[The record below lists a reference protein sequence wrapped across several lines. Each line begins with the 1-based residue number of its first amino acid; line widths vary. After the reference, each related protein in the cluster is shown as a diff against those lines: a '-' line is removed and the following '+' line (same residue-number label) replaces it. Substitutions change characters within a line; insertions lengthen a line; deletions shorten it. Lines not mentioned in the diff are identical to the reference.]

1 MKLQSI
7 GASYLFLLAHK
18 MGRAK
23 REVGELEI
31 IMQES
36 GVPSLGYPIA
46 VPTLTPPGD
55 NSMFGK
61 GYKKNW
67 LKFKR
72 SWIPRLSSEV

>member
-1 MKLQSI
+1 MNLQAI

-36 GVPSLGYPIA
+36 GLPSLGYPIA
-46 VPTLTPPGD
+46 FPTLAPPGG
-55 NSMFGK
+55 SRIVGK
-61 GYKKNW
+61 GYKKNR

-72 SWIPRLSSEV
+72 SWAPLLSSAV

>member
-1 MKLQSI
+1 MKLQAI
-7 GASYLFLLAHK
+7 GASYLFLLARK

-46 VPTLTPPGD
+46 VPTLALPGD
-55 NSMFGK
+55 SSMVGK

-67 LKFKR
+67 LKFKQ
-72 SWIPRLSSEV
+72 SWAPLLSSAE